1 MCSFQGRQCVLSKE
15 DNVFFAK
22 KTMISCQKGQCLL
35 ATEDNVFLPK
45 KTMCSSE
52 REQCVLSKN
61 DDVFCSKKTMCSV
74 QRRQCV
80 LSTGDNHWT
89 DKVSFPTRT
98 MCRVQMAQTE
108 IFSPSFGPTELIIGS
123 SRAKNCEEVD
133 DEVHFWLELPKPAQK
148 DQK

>member
-1 MCSFQGRQCVLSKE
+1 M
-15 DNVFFAK
+15 
-22 KTMISCQKGQCLL
+22 
-35 ATEDNVFLPK
+35 FLPK

-52 REQCVLSKN
+52 REQCVLFKKDN
-61 DDVFCSKKTMCSV
+61 VFCSKKTMCSV

-80 LSTGDNHWT
+80 LSTEDN
-89 DKVSFPTRT
+89 VSFPKKT
-98 MCRVQMAQTE
+98 MCRVQKAQTE
-108 IFSPSFGPTELIIGS
+108 IFSPSFGPTELIIGP

>member
-1 MCSFQGRQCVLSKE
+1 MFKCSMCSFQRRQCVLSK
-15 DNVFFAK
+15 
-22 KTMISCQKGQCLL
+22 
-35 ATEDNVFLPK
+35 EDNVFLPK

-61 DDVFCSKKTMCSV
+61 DNVFFSKRTMCSV

-80 LSTGDNHWT
+80 LSTD
-89 DKVSFPTRT
+89 DIVSFPKRT
-98 MCRVQMAQTE
+98 MCRVQRAQTE

-123 SRAKNCEEVD
+123 SSARNCKEVD